1 MFNSLED
8 LIDAIG
14 RRDELPD
21 PVRREL
27 DEVLMRALLDYNDR
41 KATIQMTAAMRELTL
56 EMKRHATERR
66 RAERRGR

>member
-1 MFNSLED
+1 MFNSLDD
-8 LIDAIG
+8 LLDAIG

-41 KATIQMTAAMRELTL
+41 KTRIQTTAALRELTI
-56 EMKRHATERR
+56 EMKRQETARR